1 MMNSMDPDPGEVSKS
16 LIDKVRKLLAMAE
29 GASNVNE
36 ADAFSRKAAEL
47 IAVYRIDPTRLIA
60 AADDRLTVRSFP
72 IGRGAYVRARLA
84 LLQIVAEA
92 NSCRLVWQAGPEG
105 AVALVAGFASDLDTT
120 EMLYTSLHAQA
131 SSRMAAERRSTGAAT
146 QRWRRS
152 FLLGYANQVGK
163 MLHAHAR
170 RRGGSAGCASGERR
184 VAGAACPRAS
194 GRRLRTHR
202 VRAGRERP
210 AGERGDV
217 HGWQAGQTRRGAGR
231 RGAPGDRRAAGDRCG
246 IVTTVDRGRAEVY
259 AAELAAYDG
268 TELEAVVA
276 FDELVALADRVTSEA
291 WWPARPC
298 AGQARQVRRA
308 FVGDPPQR
316 REP

>member
-1 MMNSMDPDPGEVSKS
+1 MMNSMDPEPDEVSKS

-47 IAVYRIDPTRLIA
+47 IAVYRIDPTRLTT

-131 SSRMAAERRSTGAAT
+131 SSRMTAERRSTGAAT

-163 MLHAHAR
+163 MLT
-170 RRGGSAGCASGERR
+170 
-184 VAGAACPRAS
+184 
-194 GRRLRTHR
+194 RTHEDAAAAQGTHSANAALPAL
-202 VRAGRERP
+202 RARERQVADYARTAFGRVVSARP
-210 AGERGDV
+210 ASAATFT
-217 HGWQAGQTRRGAGR
+217 GWQAGQTAAARADVGR
-231 RGAPGDRRAAGDRCG
+231 RGIGALRAIGAG
-246 IVTTVDRGRAEVY
+246 
-259 AAELAAYDG
+259 
-268 TELEAVVA
+268 
-276 FDELVALADRVTSEA
+276 S
-291 WWPARPC
+291 
-298 AGQARQVRRA
+298 
-308 FVGDPPQR
+308 
-316 REP
+316 

>member
-1 MMNSMDPDPGEVSKS
+1 MNSMDPDTGEASKGV
-16 LIDKVRKLLAMAE
+16 IDKVRKLLAMAE

-47 IAVYRIDPTRLIA
+47 IAVYRIDPARLA
-60 AADDRLTVRSFP
+60 TVADDRLTVRSFP

-131 SSRMAAERRSTGAAT
+131 SSRMSAERRSTGAAT

-163 MLHAHAR
+163 MLT
-170 RRGGSAGCASGERR
+170 
-184 VAGAACPRAS
+184 
-194 GRRLRTHR
+194 RTHEAAAAAQGTR
-202 VRAGRERP
+202 SANAALPALRARERQVADYARTAFGRVISARP
-210 AGERGDV
+210 ASAATV
-217 HGWQAGQTRRGAGR
+217 TGWQAGQTAAARADVGR
-231 RGAPGDRRAAGDRCG
+231 RGIGALRAIGAG
-246 IVTTVDRGRAEVY
+246 
-259 AAELAAYDG
+259 
-268 TELEAVVA
+268 
-276 FDELVALADRVTSEA
+276 S
-291 WWPARPC
+291 
-298 AGQARQVRRA
+298 
-308 FVGDPPQR
+308 
-316 REP
+316 